1 MNKRGFTLLE
11 LVVYMA
17 MIGIVVLVAG
27 EAFSNSTRF
36 RVRSQNMLKAA
47 QLAENVGVL
56 FKDDVSQLGAKSS
69 KELSL
74 GATADTFFV
83 ERENIYIH
91 PDDATRPDSSSFVIV
106 KDFNGVAGN
115 DSLGLLRMRYREDG
129 TYGAVEKIGWY
140 VKNGVLKRSCQ
151 TISGVED
158 PENCPLD
165 EPLTVEMAENVDLF
179 TVLPAKPQAD
189 LANSRILPSSDTS
202 EKAFRLIPRFGDDNF
217 AYLQATPSSGGTS
230 VGLSG
235 FASNYDF
242 ELQKPTND
250 GKNANQVFL
259 ATANSNA
266 GNWKSL
272 CKKISLESGVEYE
285 ISFSMPYSED
295 ASRMFC
301 PGRDHMSVGFRYVN
315 DASRPAE
322 LNDFLF
328 YPPTLEGAA
337 EGLRS
342 MRFSVKDSIR
352 DVCLAFT
359 FASYSPV
366 AATGTVFL
374 SEVQLRKVESA
385 NYQFDE
391 SININESDAQYV
403 RNKQNVKALRW
414 HLVVNQNGETG
425 QVTSVVP
432 IPSNGPRD

>member
-1 MNKRGFTLLE
+1 MME

-47 QLAENVGVL
+47 QVAEDVGVL

-69 KELSL
+69 KEVNAS
-74 GATADTFFV
+74 TSADTFFV
-83 ERENIYIH
+83 EKEKIYID
-91 PDDATRPDSSSFVIV
+91 PDHATRPDSSSFVV
-106 KDFNGVAGN
+106 KKNFNGVEGQ
-115 DSLGLLRMRYREDG
+115 DSLGLLRIRYQENG
-129 TYGAVEKIGWY
+129 TFAAVERVGWY
-140 VKNGVLKRSCQ
+140 VENDVLKRSCQ
-151 TISGVED
+151 TIDGTED
-158 PENCPLD
+158 DENCPKDSL
-165 EPLTVEMAENVDLF
+165 VVVMAENVETF
-179 TVLPAKPQAD
+179 TVLPAKPQTNFAD
-189 LANSRILPSSDTS
+189 SRVLPSTDTS
-202 EKAFRLIPRFGDDNF
+202 IHNFRLISRFGDENF
-217 AYLQATPSSGGTS
+217 AFLQTNPSDGGTS
-230 VGLSG
+230 IALSG
-235 FASNYDF
+235 FTSNYDF
-242 ELQKPTND
+242 EQQKPLTD
-250 GKNANQVFL
+250 GRNANQVFL
-259 ATANSNA
+259 AMANSNA

-272 CKKISLESGVEYE
+272 CQKITLESGVEYE

-315 DASRPAE
+315 DASRPTE

-328 YPPTLEGAA
+328 YPPTVEGAA

-342 MRFSVKDSIR
+342 MRFSVKDTIK

-374 SEVQLRKVESA
+374 SDVQLRKVESA

-425 QVTSVVP
+425 QVTSVIP

>member
-1 MNKRGFTLLE
+1 
-11 LVVYMA
+11 
-17 MIGIVVLVAG
+17 
-27 EAFSNSTRF
+27 
-36 RVRSQNMLKAA
+36 
-47 QLAENVGVL
+47 
-56 FKDDVSQLGAKSS
+56 
-69 KELSL
+69 
-74 GATADTFFV
+74 
-83 ERENIYIH
+83 
-91 PDDATRPDSSSFVIV
+91 
-106 KDFNGVAGN
+106 
-115 DSLGLLRMRYREDG
+115 
-129 TYGAVEKIGWY
+129 
-140 VKNGVLKRSCQ
+140 
-151 TISGVED
+151 
-158 PENCPLD
+158 
-165 EPLTVEMAENVDLF
+165 
-179 TVLPAKPQAD
+179 
-189 LANSRILPSSDTS
+189 
-202 EKAFRLIPRFGDDNF
+202 
-217 AYLQATPSSGGTS
+217 
-230 VGLSG
+230 
-235 FASNYDF
+235 
-242 ELQKPTND
+242 
-250 GKNANQVFL
+250 
-259 ATANSNA
+259 
-266 GNWKSL
+266 
-272 CKKISLESGVEYE
+272 
-285 ISFSMPYSED
+285 MPYSED

-414 HLVVNQNGETG
+414 HLVVHQHGETG

-432 IPSNGPRD
+432 TPSNVPRD